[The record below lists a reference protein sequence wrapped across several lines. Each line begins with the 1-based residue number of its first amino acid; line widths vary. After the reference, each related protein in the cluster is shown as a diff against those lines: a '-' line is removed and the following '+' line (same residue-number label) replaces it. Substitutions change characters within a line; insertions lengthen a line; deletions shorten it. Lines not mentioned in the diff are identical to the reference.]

1 MRFWLGFSWLSR
13 GRARPTLKSGLESES
28 DWRPDMLVRPRH
40 APMVT
45 TDMLRTLVRHTAT
58 TGLITSLAAPLLE
71 RVRGSTGSTAAMV
84 GMAED
89 LASMVAADT
98 PTVAVSMAQ
107 SCMVAVDSTAA
118 KPSTAMADSMAGI
131 HSMEAVG
138 STVGAA
144 PMEGAAIGKTVKN

>member
-1 MRFWLGFSWLSR
+1 
-13 GRARPTLKSGLESES
+13 
-28 DWRPDMLVRPRH
+28 
-40 APMVT
+40 
-45 TDMLRTLVRHTAT
+45 
-58 TGLITSLAAPLLE
+58 LE

-84 GMAED
+84 GMAEG

-118 KPSTAMADSMAGI
+118 KLSTAMADSMAGI

-144 PMEGAAIGKTVKN
+144 PMAGAAIGKTVKN